1 MKKSNS
7 ENLSAMSRLQMMLL
21 VVLRMVI
28 GWHFLYEG
36 ISKLYTPGW
45 TAAGFL
51 TLSRWAFSGFFHW
64 IVENSQVL
72 AVADFMVTWGL
83 VLIGLGLIVGLLS
96 RVASV
101 AGILLLLMFYV
112 ANPPLIG
119 MDFGVIREGNYLVVD
134 KNTVEMFAL
143 AVLAIFP
150 TGKYL
155 GLDRLFSVLRSQ
167 KKTAVPAA
175 APDTAP
181 AKAMPTHSVMRRELL
196 MNMASFPVLGAFI
209 YAVMKK
215 RGWGSHEE
223 KYLMAKPAPKG
234 GATAKGKKVDVVTS
248 ATMKTFNFSSL
259 NDLKG
264 QVPKAKI
271 GDLEISRMIMGG
283 NLIGGWAHARDLI
296 YVSSLVKQYHTD
308 KKVFETFMLAE
319 KCGINTFLTSP
330 LLARVINKYW
340 RNKLGNI
347 QFISDCGGKGD
358 LLEIVKF
365 SIDSGA
371 AACYVQGGVADKLV
385 RQGKIDEIAK
395 AVDLIQQNGLPGGC
409 GAHDINTVKAVVDAG
424 IKPDFWMKT
433 LHHHNYWSCNTENQK
448 DNVWCHDPKETIRY
462 METLEQPWIAFKTLA
477 AGAIKPQQGFKYAFE
492 NGADFI
498 CVGMYDFQMVDDVN
512 IGLDV
517 LAGNLKRQRPWRAE
531 TIAETSSLA

>member
-1 MKKSNS
+1 MKKIISS
-7 ENLSAMSRLQMMLL
+7 NLSAMSRLQMMLL

-36 ISKLYTPGW
+36 IAKLYTPGW

-83 VLIGLGLIVGLLS
+83 VLIGLGLIVGLFS
-96 RVASV
+96 RAASV

-119 MDFGVIREGNYLVVD
+119 MDFGVVREGSYLVVD

-143 AVLAIFP
+143 AVLMIFP

-155 GLDRLFSVLRSQ
+155 GFDRLFSVLRSQ

-181 AKAMPTHSVMRRELL
+181 AKAMPAHSIMRRELL
-196 MNMASFPVLGAFI
+196 MNMASFPILGAFI

-215 RGWGSHEE
+215 RGWESHEE
-223 KYLMAKPAPKG
+223 KYLAKKK
-234 GATAKGKKVDVVTS
+234 TDAKGKKVDVVTS
-248 ATMKTFNFSSL
+248 ATMKTFSFTSL
-259 NDLKG
+259 KDLKG

-271 GDLEISRMIMGG
+271 GNLEVSRMIMGG

-296 YVSSLVKQYHTD
+296 YVSSLVKKYHTD
-308 KKVFETFMLAE
+308 EKVFETLMLAE
-319 KCGINTFLTSP
+319 KCGINTLFTNPALC
-330 LLARVINKYW
+330 RVINKYW
-340 RNKLGNI
+340 HNKLGHI
-347 QFISDCGGKGD
+347 QFISDCGGGKVLAD
-358 LLEIVKF
+358 NIML

-371 AACYVQGGVADKLV
+371 AAGYVHGGMADKMV
-385 RQGKIDEIAK
+385 REGDLEGLAK
-395 AVDLIQQNGLPGGC
+395 AVELIQQNGLPAGI
-409 GAHDINTVKAVVDAG
+409 GAHDINTVKGCVDFG

-433 LHHHNYWSCNTENQK
+433 LHHNKYWSFTPEKQQ
-448 DNVWCHDPKETIRY
+448 DNVWCYSPEETIKY
-462 METLEQPWIAFKTLA
+462 MQNLEQPWIAFKTLA
-477 AGAIKPQQGFKYAFE
+477 
-492 NGADFI
+492 
-498 CVGMYDFQMVDDVN
+498 
-512 IGLDV
+512 
-517 LAGNLKRQRPWRAE
+517 
-531 TIAETSSLA
+531 